1 MLTAITGFLSCLN
14 PKRLA
19 YLAGALFAAYL
30 AVQVVGFV
38 NTAIDNAALV
48 EKQKITIQFQKGELE
63 TQQALREQ
71 AERAQLIAEAARV
84 EAETRESELRK
95 IRDAAIRAEDV
106 DDGAIAPV
114 LGETLRALR
123 GD

>member
-1 MLTAITGFLSCLN
+1 MLTAITGALSWLN

-19 YLAGALFAAYL
+19 YLAGALVAVYL
-30 AVQVVGFV
+30 SVQVVGFV
-38 NTAIDNAALV
+38 NTAVDNAALV
-48 EKQKITIQFQKGELE
+48 EQQKITIQLQAGELE
-63 TQQALREQ
+63 TQEALREQ

-84 EAETRESELRK
+84 EAETRESELRQ
-95 IRDAAIRAEDV
+95 IRDAAIRAEDE

>member
-1 MLTAITGFLSCLN
+1 
-14 PKRLA
+14 
-19 YLAGALFAAYL
+19 
-30 AVQVVGFV
+30 V
-38 NTAIDNAALV
+38 DNAALV
-48 EKQKITIQFQKGELE
+48 EQQKITIQLQAGELE
-63 TQQALREQ
+63 TQEALREQ

-84 EAETRESELRK
+84 EAETRESELRQ
-95 IRDAAIRAEDV
+95 IRDAAIRAEDE